1 MGLHN
6 QPKYGGSASR
16 SASSHRSFMWR
27 KLCSLSDDHTA
38 NANGSGYPWI
48 GISMWPRTKKVFSS
62 TTHRSLVS
70 STRWSNSL
78 SGTSARHGA
87 SIPKQSGRSSCSRS
101 QVGHFQVMVLEAALD
116 LALKAFPV
124 VVVTGS
130 RQTGKSTLVLEE
142 TGRVYKTL
150 DDLSVLERWRE

>member
-1 MGLHN
+1 
-6 QPKYGGSASR
+6 
-16 SASSHRSFMWR
+16 
-27 KLCSLSDDHTA
+27 
-38 NANGSGYPWI
+38 
-48 GISMWPRTKKVFSS
+48 
-62 TTHRSLVS
+62 
-70 STRWSNSL
+70 
-78 SGTSARHGA
+78 
-87 SIPKQSGRSSCSRS
+87 
-101 QVGHFQVMVLEAALD
+101 MVLEAALD